1 MDVPL
6 PRELPSA
13 WHLSSL
19 FAPFAEQQR
28 CFRLL
33 DDSAFLLGLPNTP
46 LYRGALAL
54 QALAELWAPADAM
67 EVCAVGCFIRAKVCG
82 ASYGAAAAAAAI
94 CARLEVPA
102 YRVYVRGGG
111 GAVQVRVG
119 VPGVELL
126 REARDDN
133 DCAEFVEI
141 LLSAGEPSCASES
154 AEEGAAVIDVWRT
167 LMRGAMRGA
176 PGLTMC
182 TTRFRWDVR
191 QSSRQSSRQR
201 FVPILLAGQPVYFV
215 EQREEEGEHFV
226 VAATLL
232 LHETEGQAAPRLPLP
247 PPRAGR
253 LCTEAREEA
262 MGVLSLLG
270 RLCCAQL
277 CAHTLRYPQATAVY
291 GALPAHG
298 GFVARALRSA
308 VNDAQ
313 VEPLWKSYLMF
324 MLTPFEEKG
333 GTFAHRLARFES
345 TAEFYEYALFY
356 TCGGGGEASPVAPA
370 TLLLPQQLF
379 VMYLWRHM
387 LECFYEGEDFVVAAC
402 DGAAFC
408 DAAAARNAAG
418 VLVFKLLLQGL
429 PCAGKLWL
437 ATQRTLLLGWLA
449 TQAAR
454 YGGSGGGGWEERML
468 QYMLRWSK
476 IMRRVY
482 NQGLPFFR
490 VLSV

>member
-1 MDVPL
+1 MYASRRGSRRASALCPYCWL
-6 PRELPSA
+6 ASPCTLWSKRRRRESV
-13 WHLSSL
+13 
-19 FAPFAEQQR
+19 
-28 CFRLL
+28 LL
-33 DDSAFLLGLPNTP
+33 FLLRCCCT
-46 LYRGALAL
+46 R
-54 QALAELWAPADAM
+54 
-67 EVCAVGCFIRAKVCG
+67 RR
-82 ASYGAAAAAAAI
+82 
-94 CARLEVPA
+94 ARLAP
-102 YRVYVRGGG
+102 
-111 GAVQVRVG
+111 
-119 VPGVELL
+119 L
-126 REARDDN
+126 RR
-133 DCAEFVEI
+133 
-141 LLSAGEPSCASES
+141 P
-154 AEEGAAVIDVWRT
+154 
-167 LMRGAMRGA
+167 
-176 PGLTMC
+176 
-182 TTRFRWDVR
+182 
-191 QSSRQSSRQR
+191 
-201 FVPILLAGQPVYFV
+201 
-215 EQREEEGEHFV
+215 
-226 VAATLL
+226 
-232 LHETEGQAAPRLPLP
+232 
-247 PPRAGR
+247 
-253 LCTEAREEA
+253 
-262 MGVLSLLG
+262 
-270 RLCCAQL
+270 QL
-277 CAHTLRYPQATAVY
+277 CAHPLRYPQPPAAY

-418 VLVFKLLLQGL
+418 GLVFKLLLQGL

-468 QYMLRWSK
+468 QY
-476 IMRRVY
+476 
-482 NQGLPFFR
+482 
-490 VLSV
+490 